1 MCDIRINN
9 DRWDQGENKN
19 LMIWVEGI
27 TNSMK

>member
-9 DRWDQGENKN
+9 DRWDQGENKK
-19 LMIWVEGI
+19 LDDLVEGI